1 MILILGKSCHRATQ
15 ISLIYFA
22 RPDGGWLK
30 RRPNILIYAEMLR
43 FLLDGPKG
51 PSRLAQSLGLNFYKF
66 VEFAEFLESRQV
78 IRKEVREG
86 REVYFITPK
95 GAQVLED
102 WKRVASAIGQ

>member
-1 MILILGKSCHRATQ
+1 M
-15 ISLIYFA
+15 
-22 RPDGGWLK
+22 K

-43 FLLDGPKG
+43 LLLDGPKG

-66 VEFAEFLESRQV
+66 LEFAQFLESRQV
-78 IRKEVREG
+78 IRRELQEG
-86 REVYFITPK
+86 RELYFVTPK